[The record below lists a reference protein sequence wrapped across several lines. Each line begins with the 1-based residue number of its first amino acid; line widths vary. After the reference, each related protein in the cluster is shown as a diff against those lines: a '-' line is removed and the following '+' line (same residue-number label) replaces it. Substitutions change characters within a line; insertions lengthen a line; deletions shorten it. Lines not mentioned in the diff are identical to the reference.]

1 MRSFVATI
9 LATTCL
15 LSCTSPSEAPEGSTS
30 SPDLSVRDSDSTDS
44 GSDAAD
50 GFDRVALG
58 LEFPEA
64 EDGISQLQYGRYEGV
79 MSCVEAGEFIG
90 EIEIVGAALSALV
103 VTLDSGERE
112 ETTVQR
118 ELSDEE
124 LAVLQTRI
132 LAIPPKEVQMPHNC
146 DPCVVS
152 SLRVDG
158 HLVGREC
165 CGVCNDDFMPA
176 FDRVADFLQDLVTAG

>member
-1 MRSFVATI
+1 MRSVVATI
-9 LATTCL
+9 LVTTCL
-15 LSCTSPSEAPEGSTS
+15 LSCTSPPKPPASISN
-30 SPDLSVRDSDSTDS
+30 PDPFVRDSDSTDS

-64 EDGISQLQYGRYEGV
+64 EDGIKQLQYGRYEGV
-79 MSCVEAGEFIG
+79 MSCVEEGEFLG
-90 EIEIVGAALSALV
+90 EIEIAGTALSALV
-103 VTLDSGERE
+103 VTFDSGERQ
-112 ETTVQR
+112 ETTVER
-118 ELSDEE
+118 ELSAEE
-124 LAVLQTRI
+124 LANLQTRI
-132 LAIPPKEVQMPHNC
+132 LDIPPKELQMPHNC

-158 HLVGREC
+158 HLVGHEC

-176 FDRVADFLQDLVTAG
+176 FDRLADFLQDLVTAA